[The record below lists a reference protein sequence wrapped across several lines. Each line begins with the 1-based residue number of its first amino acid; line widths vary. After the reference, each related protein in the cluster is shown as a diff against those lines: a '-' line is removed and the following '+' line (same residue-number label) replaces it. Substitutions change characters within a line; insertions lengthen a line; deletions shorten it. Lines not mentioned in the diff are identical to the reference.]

1 MIASALLTV
10 AIAWLYATT
19 LGGLAAEWFSS
30 PESSYG
36 LVVAAVALAVLWRRR
51 TLFVEACSPAPQ
63 AFAGPAVLLSGL
75 GVYLVGQLGADV
87 FLTRV
92 SFVVVLTGAVW
103 FAAGGRA
110 LRVIAAPLWFLL
122 VAIPLPALIVNAI
135 TLPLEL
141 TASRIAEGM
150 LNTAGLP
157 VFRDGNVLELPST
170 TLEVAEACSGLRSI
184 LSLAGI
190 AGLLAWAETSWPRR
204 LGIVAASLPVAI
216 VMNSMRIAATGL
228 ACEYVSPNAASDPW
242 HSLGGWLTFVAAVA
256 VLTRLPRA
264 LTLAQGCASGQ
275 REALAV

>member
-103 FAAGGRA
+103 FAAGGRC
-110 LRVIAAPLWFLL
+110 P
-122 VAIPLPALIVNAI
+122 
-135 TLPLEL
+135 
-141 TASRIAEGM
+141 
-150 LNTAGLP
+150 
-157 VFRDGNVLELPST
+157 
-170 TLEVAEACSGLRSI
+170 
-184 LSLAGI
+184 
-190 AGLLAWAETSWPRR
+190 
-204 LGIVAASLPVAI
+204 
-216 VMNSMRIAATGL
+216 
-228 ACEYVSPNAASDPW
+228 
-242 HSLGGWLTFVAAVA
+242 
-256 VLTRLPRA
+256 
-264 LTLAQGCASGQ
+264 
-275 REALAV
+275 